1 MSDTEQSQDLARLAR
16 VGHGR
21 ELAGNTYWPDGPVRE
36 HRSTEM
42 GSDME
47 FLVRAR
53 RGLVALLTL
62 LLLVAVPSTATAGSK
77 QPPGK
82 DKRQLTVMTQNLYL
96 GSSLTPAIEAENAA
110 EFIGAVA
117 QIYGTAVATN
127 FPRRAKAIADTIAAE
142 KPDLVGLQEVT
153 EWIAQRTGPR
163 PDLPDLPSYDF
174 LLILQRELAERG
186 LDYSVGAVSQNA
198 DIGPAPLA
206 GYAGCSVPTNPAT
219 WVPDCFVTLKDRDV
233 ILVNDETPGL
243 DVLRSGSGD
252 YQTQEVLKPPV
263 GAPVSFARGWALID
277 GTFEGK
283 KFRFVNTHLEVEDF
297 RATQEAQARE
307 FLAGPAKAPGAVIA
321 TGDFNSAADPAT
333 TENPTATYAALTRSW
348 FDDAWAVN
356 GGDPGLTCCQ
366 NSSLTNT
373 QSQLRTRID
382 LILLHGPVRARE
394 AQVVGDAPILA
405 DKPPWWASDHAGVV
419 ATLRLH

>member
-1 MSDTEQSQDLARLAR
+1 M
-16 VGHGR
+16 VI
-21 ELAGNTYWPDGPVRE
+21 
-36 HRSTEM
+36 
-42 GSDME
+42 
-47 FLVRAR
+47 LVRAR
-53 RGLVALLTL
+53 LGLVALLAL
-62 LLLVAVPSTATAGSK
+62 VLLVAVPGTATAGAK

-96 GSSLTPAIEAENAA
+96 GSSLTPAITATTPAA
-110 EFIGAVA
+110 FLIAVA

-127 FPRRAKAIADTIAAE
+127 FPRRAEAIADTIATE
-142 KPDLVGLQEVT
+142 EPDLVGLQEVT
-153 EWIAQRTGPR
+153 NWIAQRTGAGPA
-163 PDLPDLPSYDF
+163 LPSYDF
-174 LLILQRELAERG
+174 LLILKQELAERG
-186 LDYSVGAVSQNA
+186 LNYSVGAVSRNA
-198 DIGPAPLA
+198 DIGPAPLVA
-206 GYAGCSVPTNPAT
+206 PPLGCGLPTTAT
-219 WVPDCFVTLKDRDV
+219 PPCIVTLQDRDV
-233 ILVNDETPGL
+233 ILVNDDTPAL
-243 DVLRSGSGD
+243 DVLRSESGR
-252 YQTQEVLKPPV
+252 YKAQEVLTPPV
-263 GAPVSFARGWALID
+263 GTPVSFARGWALID

-283 KFRFVNTHLEVEDF
+283 RFRFVNTHLEVESF

-333 TENPTATYAALTRSW
+333 TDEPTATYAALTKSW

-366 NSSLTNT
+366 NSALTNT

-394 AQVVGDAPILA
+394 AHVVGDAPIQ
-405 DKPPWWASDHAGVV
+405 DVQPRWASDHAGVV

>member
-1 MSDTEQSQDLARLAR
+1 
-16 VGHGR
+16 
-21 ELAGNTYWPDGPVRE
+21 
-36 HRSTEM
+36 
-42 GSDME
+42 ME

-62 LLLVAVPSTATAGSK
+62 VLLVAVPGTATAGSK

-82 DKRQLTVMTQNLYL
+82 DKRQLSVMTQNLYL
-96 GSSLTPAIEAENAA
+96 GSTLTPAIEAGNAA
-110 EFIGAVA
+110 QFIGAVA
-117 QIYGTAVATN
+117 QIYSTAVATN
-127 FPRRAKAIADTIAAE
+127 FPRRAEAIADTIAAE

-153 EWIAQRTGPR
+153 NWIAQRTGAGP
-163 PDLPDLPSYDF
+163 PLLLNYDF
-174 LLILQRELAERG
+174 LDILQTELGERG

-198 DIGPAPLA
+198 NIGPAPLA
-206 GYAGCSVPTNPAT
+206 AVEGCSAPNPANPAS
-219 WVPDCFVTLKDRDV
+219 WVPNCFVTLQDRDV
-233 ILVNDETPGL
+233 ILVNDDTPGL
-243 DVLRSGSGD
+243 DVLRSESGD
-252 YQTQEVLKPPV
+252 YQKQEVLTPPG

-283 KFRFVNTHLEVEDF
+283 KFRFVNTHLEVEGF

-333 TENPTATYAALTRSW
+333 TEEPTATYAALTRSW

-366 NSSLTNT
+366 NSPLTNP

-394 AQVVGDAPILA
+394 AHVVGDAPILA
-405 DKPPWWASDHAGVV
+405 VKPPRWASDHAGVV